1 MKTPAKVMKIPKQQ
15 EEEERERLASRQA
28 GGNAQCTQ
36 RACVVAVA
44 EVEECVW
51 FKNKVGIAL
60 QSRCATWVLH
70 SGDYS

>member
-15 EEEERERLASRQA
+15 EEEERQRLASRQA

-60 QSRCATWVLH
+60 
-70 SGDYS
+70 